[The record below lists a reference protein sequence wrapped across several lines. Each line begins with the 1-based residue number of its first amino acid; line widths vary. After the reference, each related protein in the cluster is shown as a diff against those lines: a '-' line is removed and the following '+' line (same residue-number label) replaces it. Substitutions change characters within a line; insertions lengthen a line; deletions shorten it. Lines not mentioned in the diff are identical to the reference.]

1 MDVQVLDGR
10 NIEVIVWMRQHDDG
24 WWRGGLTFTDPAS
37 GEVRTTASILRGMEE
52 GDIWLAVRGLRSHHF
67 RDLYRA
73 LA

>member
-10 NIEVIVWMRQHDDG
+10 NIEVIVWMRRTEAG
-24 WWRGGLTFTDPAS
+24 WWCGGLRFSDPVS
-37 GEVRTTASILRGMEE
+37 GEVRNTADILRGAEE

-73 LA
+73 IA

>member
-10 NIEVIVWMRQHDDG
+10 NIEVIVRMRQTKDG
-24 WWRGGLTFTDPAS
+24 WWCGGLTFSDPAS
-37 GEVRTTASILRGMEE
+37 GEIRRTADILRGAEE

-67 RDLYRA
+67 RDLYRS